1 MDIFWTIFVVVHAVS
16 LLFLIISI
24 NFLIH
29 YIRRYKM
36 EESGFT
42 MLFGFI
48 RLEHIIPAYIIAILL
63 FISGSTLFA
72 FYLMQK

>member
-1 MDIFWTIFVVVHAVS
+1 MDIFWIIFGIIHVIS
-16 LLFLIISI
+16 LLCLIISI

-29 YIRRYKM
+29 YTRRYKM

-42 MLFGFI
+42 LLFGFI
-48 RLEHIIPAYIIAILL
+48 RLEHIIFVYVMTILL
-63 FISGSTLFA
+63 FVTGSTLFT

>member
-1 MDIFWTIFVVVHAVS
+1 MGIFWTVFVIIHGIS

-24 NFLIH
+24 HFLVH
-29 YIRRYKM
+29 YIKRYKM

-48 RLEHIIPAYIIAILL
+48 RLEHIIPAYIITILL